1 MQSVTIIK
9 KQRHNNV
16 KAENKKIKENRNRN
30 KNKAMKTRN
39 NVQKAVLRSAAV
51 IVSFVLISLTVSAHD
66 FWKKLLTNSS
76 FNEIALAM
84 TETSNKPESKSSSD
98 LNASENFVLTEEK
111 EEALHLEGWMV
122 NESNFSNST
131 IVVEEVTES
140 KINVED
146 WMMDEEVFESS
157 VVAEP
162 EFKVE
167 DWMTSDKV
175 WNI

>member
-1 MQSVTIIK
+1 
-9 KQRHNNV
+9 
-16 KAENKKIKENRNRN
+16 
-30 KNKAMKTRN
+30 MKTRN

-51 IVSFVLISLTVSAHD
+51 IVSFVLISLTVSAQD

-84 TETSNKPESKSSSD
+84 TETSEKPESKNSAEM
-98 LNASENFVLTEEK
+98 NASSNFYLTEEK
-111 EEALHLEGWMV
+111 EDALQLEGWMI
-122 NESNFSNST
+122 NETNFSNST
-131 IVVEEVTES
+131 FILEEETES
-140 KINVED
+140 KLNVED
-146 WMMDEEVFESS
+146 WMMDESVFESN

-162 EFKVE
+162 ELKVE